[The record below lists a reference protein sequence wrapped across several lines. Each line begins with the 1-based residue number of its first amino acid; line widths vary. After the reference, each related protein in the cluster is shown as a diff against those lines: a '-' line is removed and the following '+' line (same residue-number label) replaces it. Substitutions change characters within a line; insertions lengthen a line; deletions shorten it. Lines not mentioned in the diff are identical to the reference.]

1 MWVWPWTQKVCFVDT
16 NGRIDFYE
24 LWQQHKQP
32 KTMEIKEAWPD
43 IYDEGSVPTWT
54 QSQNS
59 EGLAEAQSL
68 NLLWDVY
75 LMITKS
81 IPISATIIKSC
92 AMKSSTAKWKTRQH
106 YQNSLIEGG
115 IFVLFG
121 RYVWENWK
129 SQFSGKEPY
138 YVQWQR
144 KYIKNCRY
152 FVKTTFV
159 GKYFLRK

>member
-54 QSQNS
+54 HSQNS

-106 YQNSLIEGG
+106 YQNSLIEKEVFSCYLVGMFEKTERANFLG
-115 IFVLFG
+115 KNHIMSNDK
-121 RYVWENWK
+121 EN
-129 SQFSGKEPY
+129 
-138 YVQWQR
+138 
-144 KYIKNCRY
+144 I
-152 FVKTTFV
+152 
-159 GKYFLRK
+159 